1 MFFGLLSRK
10 LLLLMFRMVE
20 WCNCSVGGS
29 LSSSGA
35 QKVMM
40 NAHNKRLNRLLQEPF
55 VDWHE
60 DLLFT
65 DLPLPT
71 IE

>member
-1 MFFGLLSRK
+1 
-10 LLLLMFRMVE
+10 MVE

-40 NAHNKRLNRLLQEPF
+40 NAHNKRLNWLLQELF
-55 VDWHE
+55 VDWYE